1 MLVNKVQEISPKIMR
16 QEVYAF
22 ILLIFTYLLLLV
34 DLDKHDKIAI
44 VKLLKTEL
52 TDTKKLEKAQNIALI
67 TVF

>member
-22 ILLIFTYLLLLV
+22 ILLILTYLLLLV

-52 TDTKKLEKAQNIALI
+52 TDTK
-67 TVF
+67 